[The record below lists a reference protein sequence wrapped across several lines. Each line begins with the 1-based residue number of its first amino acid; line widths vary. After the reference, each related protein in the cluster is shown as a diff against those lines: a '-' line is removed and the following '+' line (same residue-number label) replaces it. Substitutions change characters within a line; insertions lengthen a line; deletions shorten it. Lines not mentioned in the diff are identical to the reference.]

1 MSAVPLL
8 FSERMQQAILSGHK
22 CCTTRRT
29 KKAEPGDWFE
39 IGGETFRILDIRPA
53 PLYSVRDTLFRLE
66 GCTSPDD
73 FECLWR
79 SLHGGA
85 FSPLL
90 VCWVHFFVR
99 FPIPYEILE
108 ADREAA
114 ALAAEDQEVDA

>member
-1 MSAVPLL
+1 
-8 FSERMQQAILSGHK
+8 MQRAILNGHK
-22 CCTTRRT
+22 CCTTRLS
-29 KKAEPGDWFE
+29 KKCEPGDWFHL
-39 IGGETFRILDIRPA
+39 GGETFRILDIRPA

-114 ALAAEDQEVDA
+114 ALAAEDQGVA